1 MNSKLKSKNQKRR
14 KKSPWTKKELNKLVN
29 LRKWHNL
36 FVPILINLLLWMIFL
51 VKISFKLGS

>member
-1 MNSKLKSKNQKRR
+1 MKSKNQKRR

-29 LRKWHNL
+29 LRKWHNS